1 MFLMRK
7 TITTMLTTMA
17 MLFAISANAQKEF
30 VYEFK
35 SICGEY
41 YETYTQTLDEEAIA
55 AEIGC
60 PLADASAFAVQ
71 SDGTL
76 DPDYKLGTTDGWRN
90 ADGDWEGWGDN
101 ARICVKADFAPEP
114 DENGDKDPHIYYIG
128 GMPGQTGTPATYK
141 ATYRIENPSDNA
153 KYCFVIIKLT
163 YEELPVYNLKE
174 LDIVK
179 QFEVNAE
186 EYPRTNT
193 ASETFAIKVGDL
205 ASLIGYDAERFSSVW
220 YKQLVYVGQLDE
232 NEVKSDSL
240 TNLNYSSTAW
250 MNALFD
256 ENTGEETEECV
267 QGASGELSKFHIHF
281 SSSGYDG
288 DTLKVQVG
296 QNGKLKVGDTNFT
309 KVYFVGPEKKAVE
322 LTIKLKIIAKE
333 IEELPWDQKTCVGSE
348 TVSLKRDIDQGYSA
362 TTYYIKIDSIVGLF
376 KDGTVAA
383 DLVFTA
389 LDAEGNPTTTP
400 TTGEGKNGTCAGGYW
415 MDMESH
421 PMEWNTSVKSY
432 FVNNFNSYIQIG
444 HMDNASL
451 WEGGEKTTGS
461 LFYVLDNEYY
471 ELKMDIQIGEKE
483 DTTKVITKPEEC
495 AIVATKYYTYRIVPN
510 NTDNDYQKYGKNAA
524 GETDYH
530 LMDKPI
536 DADINFIEAQ
546 LGTASPTFYGEVID
560 TLGNA
565 TYSKKYSCDPKPGF
579 WMEPAAKVENKS
591 SVSTWKSGDTYGIC
605 YASGVFQFFQYPS
618 SQSVGAKYTDNFYLV
633 NQDAG
638 KQIKYVITVVYVEQI
653 QAEAETLET
662 FTLNLPARDP
672 SDPENG
678 MYTPYDLTP
687 MYEAFGCTAE
697 EFAENG
703 SWKAIDADGD
713 LSSNFDELEGFA
725 FDKNAK
731 LTDDDAA
738 LVAKVGYIAEE
749 NAFFSWILDDENLE
763 NTYTFTI
770 YAYYDNKRCEFTITV
785 DQSTAAINFVELNKS
800 DSKMYDLTGRQVKNA
815 EKGIYIKDGKK
826 FLVK

>member
-1 MFLMRK
+1 
-7 TITTMLTTMA
+7 MLTTMA

-41 YETYTQTLDEEAIA
+41 YEAYTQTLDEEAIA

-163 YEELPVYNLKE
+163 YEELPVYNLNE

-179 QFEVNAE
+179 RFEVIAE

-193 ASETFAIKVGDL
+193 ASETFAIQVGDL
-205 ASLIGYDAERFSSVW
+205 PSLIGYDAERFSSVW

-232 NEVKSDSL
+232 NEVKSDLL

-333 IEELPWDQKTCVGSE
+333 IEDLPWDKKTCVGSE

-376 KDGTVAA
+376 KPGTVVA
-383 DLVFTA
+383 DLQFTA
-389 LDAEGNPTTTP
+389 LDADGNPTTVS
-400 TTGEGKNGTCAGGYW
+400 TTGEGERNECAGGYW

-421 PMEWNTSVKSY
+421 PISWNTSVKSY
-432 FVNNFNSYIQIG
+432 YVNNFNSYIQIG

-483 DTTKVITKPEEC
+483 
-495 AIVATKYYTYRIVPN
+495 
-510 NTDNDYQKYGKNAA
+510 
-524 GETDYH
+524 
-530 LMDKPI
+530 
-536 DADINFIEAQ
+536 
-546 LGTASPTFYGEVID
+546 
-560 TLGNA
+560 
-565 TYSKKYSCDPKPGF
+565 
-579 WMEPAAKVENKS
+579 
-591 SVSTWKSGDTYGIC
+591 
-605 YASGVFQFFQYPS
+605 GV
-618 SQSVGAKYTDNFYLV
+618 QS
-633 NQDAG
+633 
-638 KQIKYVITVVYVEQI
+638 
-653 QAEAETLET
+653 
-662 FTLNLPARDP
+662 
-672 SDPENG
+672 
-678 MYTPYDLTP
+678 
-687 MYEAFGCTAE
+687 
-697 EFAENG
+697 
-703 SWKAIDADGD
+703 
-713 LSSNFDELEGFA
+713 
-725 FDKNAK
+725 
-731 LTDDDAA
+731 
-738 LVAKVGYIAEE
+738 
-749 NAFFSWILDDENLE
+749 
-763 NTYTFTI
+763 
-770 YAYYDNKRCEFTITV
+770 
-785 DQSTAAINFVELNKS
+785 
-800 DSKMYDLTGRQVKNA
+800 
-815 EKGIYIKDGKK
+815 
-826 FLVK
+826 